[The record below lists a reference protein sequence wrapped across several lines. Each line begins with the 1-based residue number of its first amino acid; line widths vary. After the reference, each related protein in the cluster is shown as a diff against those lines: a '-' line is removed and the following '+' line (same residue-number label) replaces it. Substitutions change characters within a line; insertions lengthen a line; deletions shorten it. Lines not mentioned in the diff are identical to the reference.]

1 MRFFSKKTEEVQEKG
16 TPTTSTP
23 TDTPAR
29 GNSHAA
35 VDMHPEGRIPFIAV
49 LLGACASIGGF
60 MFGYESGQISGFL
73 AMPDFIERFGDNG
86 EFSPV
91 RQGTIVGLLA

>member
-1 MRFFSKKTEEVQEKG
+1 MRFYSKKTEEATEKG
-16 TPTTSTP
+16 TQANSTP

-29 GNSHAA
+29 GNSHVAI
-35 VDMHPEGRIPFIAV
+35 DDGSEGRIKPIAV
-49 LLGACASIGGF
+49 VLGAVASIGGF

-73 AMPDFIERFGDNG
+73 AMPDFIDRFGDNG
-86 EFSPV
+86 SFSPI